1 MIQKKTGLVLDA
13 YFSGTKLKW
22 ILDNIEG
29 AREKAEQGKLC
40 FGTVD
45 TWLIWKLTRG
55 KMFMTD
61 VSNASRTLLLNI
73 HTLEWDTELLELF
86 DIPLAMLPEVK
97 QSRRN
102 IWTNQHYTIFYKNS
116 NRRCSRRPTSRTFW
130 TIMHRTRN
138 GKKHGTGCFMLMN
151 TGDKPVYSKTIY

>member
-1 MIQKKTGLVLDA
+1 
-13 YFSGTKLKW
+13 
-22 ILDNIEG
+22 LDNIEG
-29 AREKAEQGKLC
+29 AREKQNKEKLC

-97 QSRRN
+97 QSSE
-102 IWTNQHYTIFYKNS
+102 Y
-116 NRRCSRRPTSRTFW
+116 
-130 TIMHRTRN
+130 M
-138 GKKHGTGCFMLMN
+138 
-151 TGDKPVYSKTIY
+151 DKPALHYFLQKFQSQV

>member
-1 MIQKKTGLVLDA
+1 
-13 YFSGTKLKW
+13 
-22 ILDNIEG
+22 LDNIEG

-86 DIPLAMLPEVK
+86 DIPLAIPEVK
-97 QSRRN
+97 QSSE
-102 IWTNQHYTIFYKNS
+102 IYGQTSTTLFSTKIPIAGVAGDQQAALLELCTEPGMVKN
-116 NRRCSRRPTSRTFW
+116 TY
-130 TIMHRTRN
+130 
-138 GKKHGTGCFMLMN
+138 GTDVMLMN
-151 TGDKPVYSKTIY
+151 TGDKPVYSKQFTDYGCLENQR

>member
-1 MIQKKTGLVLDA
+1 V
-13 YFSGTKLKW
+13 KW
-22 ILDNIEG
+22 ILDNVEG

-61 VSNASRTLLLNI
+61 VSNASRTLLNI

-86 DIPLAMLPEVK
+86 DIPRSMLPEVK
-97 QSRRN
+97 QSSEVYGE
-102 IWTNQHYTIFYKNS
+102 TSTTLYKNS
-116 NRRCSRRPTSRTFW
+116 NSRRSRRSTSRPFGQLCTEPG
-130 TIMHRTRN
+130 M
-138 GKKHGTGCFMLMN
+138 
-151 TGDKPVYSKTIY
+151 VKTLTELVALC

>member
-1 MIQKKTGLVLDA
+1 VKKTG
-13 YFSGTKLKW
+13 
-22 ILDNIEG
+22 E
-29 AREKAEQGKLC
+29 KLC

-86 DIPLAMLPEVK
+86 DIPRSML
-97 QSRRN
+97 Q
-102 IWTNQHYTIFYKNS
+102 
-116 NRRCSRRPTSRTFW
+116 
-130 TIMHRTRN
+130 
-138 GKKHGTGCFMLMN
+138 
-151 TGDKPVYSKTIY
+151 